1 MLVLSRKKNES
12 IVVGDAEITVV
23 EIRGDKVRL
32 GIQAPKELPVHRKEV
47 WEAIHIAP
55 KIWEKLLPRLRAQR
69 KDRQKHGL
77 VRSDPVEL
85 KKKIGVYLPT
95 DDPECARLVLY
106 VDPIFPANTLARA
119 YQLPALLP
127 GTLHTVVQRPDRPYL
142 VVLEHDGTGESAPTD
157 PVAVLRRETQGPW
170 HGTRWPNPLTSPL
183 TPLEL
188 LLLAIERPETFQ
200 SRGLTAAG
208 AVYAEQPPSVE
219 QPSIYPYNAEQ
230 VEAAFAAAFQDAYF
244 PSLLRRPDGQ
254 FRWVLH
260 RGPHGGYGIPL
271 ARHIV

>member
-12 IVVGDAEITVV
+12 IVVGDAEVTVV

-55 KIWEKLLPRLRAQR
+55 KIWEKLLPRLQAQCE
-69 KDRQKHGL
+69 DRQKHGL
-77 VRSDPVEL
+77 TWSDPAAL
-85 KKKIGVYLPT
+85 KEKPEVSLPT
-95 DDPECARLVLY
+95 DDPECSRLVLY
-106 VDPIFPANTLARA
+106 ADPTVSVNTLARA
-119 YQLPALLP
+119 YQLPVLPP
-127 GTLHTVVQRPDRPYL
+127 GTLHVVVQRPSRPYL

-157 PVAVLRRETQGPW
+157 PLDAFKREAYRRWE
-170 HGTRWPNPLTSPL
+170 GTRPAHPL

-188 LLLAIERPETFQ
+188 LLLAIERPEAFQ

-208 AVYAEQPPSVE
+208 AAYAEQPPSVDE
-219 QPSIYPYNAEQ
+219 ASMYPYDG
-230 VEAAFAAAFQDAYF
+230 AAFAAAFQDAYS
-244 PSLLRRPDGQ
+244 PSLLRLPDGQ

-260 RGPHGGYGIPL
+260 QGPHGGYGIPL

>member
-12 IVVGDAEITVV
+12 IIVGDAIVTIV

-47 WEAIHIAP
+47 WEAVQAAL
-55 KIWEKLLPRLRAQR
+55 KIWEKLLPRLQAQCA
-69 KDRQKHGL
+69 DRQRHGL
-77 VRSDPVEL
+77 PWSDPAEL
-85 KKKIGVYLPT
+85 KEKPEVLRLT

-106 VDPIFPANTLARA
+106 VDPTVSANTLARA
-119 YQLPALLP
+119 YQLPVLPP
-127 GTLHTVVQRPDRPYL
+127 GTLHTVVQRPSRPYL

-157 PVAVLRRETQGPW
+157 PVGVLLEEARGRW
-170 HGTRWPNPLTSPL
+170 YRTRSSNPL

-188 LLLAIERPETFQ
+188 LLLAIEHPEVFQ

-219 QPSIYPYNAEQ
+219 QPSMYPYNAEQ
-230 VEAAFAAAFQDAYF
+230 VKAAFTAAFQEAYS
-244 PSLLRRPDGQ
+244 PSLSRLLDGP
-254 FRWVLH
+254 FCWVLH
-260 RGPHGGYGIPL
+260 QGPHGGYGIPL
-271 ARHIV
+271 AQHIV